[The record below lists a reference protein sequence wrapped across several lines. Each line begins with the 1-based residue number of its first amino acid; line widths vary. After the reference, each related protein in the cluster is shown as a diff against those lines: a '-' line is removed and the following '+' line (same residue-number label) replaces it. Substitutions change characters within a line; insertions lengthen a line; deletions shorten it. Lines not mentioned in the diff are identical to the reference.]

1 MAVFKPQYG
10 PKTSITISLNG
21 LANNT
26 VAISNAID
34 NSVDLFQDYLIE
46 IVISGT
52 ASSTAFC
59 EVRLLPSEDGTN
71 FGTWESGIPLGTINL
86 SSSPQIAHFSL
97 LNVLFQAPKYFKIAV
112 RNVTGNALASSGNSA
127 SFQGI
132 NIVSE

>member
-1 MAVFKPQYG
+1 MAVLRPQYG
-10 PKTSITISLNG
+10 SKTPITISLNG
-21 LANNT
+21 LANNS
-26 VAISNAID
+26 VAISSTID
-34 NSVDLFQDYLIE
+34 NSTNLFQDYLIE
-46 IVISGT
+46 IVIAGT
-52 ASSTAFC
+52 ASPTAFC
-59 EVRLLPSEDGTN
+59 EVRLLISEDGTN